1 MDFLKKLSSQLR
13 EDTMHTS
20 LILLGS
26 VSGIFGALICLI
38 AGLTRITGFYY
49 LAGYQATT
57 VFNAGMALMI
67 FACLLKLNTL
77 SKQGQGK

>member
-1 MDFLKKLSSQLR
+1 MDFLKKLSSRLQENAMNR
-13 EDTMHTS
+13 S

-26 VSGIFGALICLI
+26 ASGIFGALICLI

-57 VFNAGMALMI
+57 VFNAGMALMNI
-67 FACLLKLNTL
+67 RMPAEAEYFI
-77 SKQGQGK
+77 